1 MNKYALGTIVGTALL
16 GFAKNSGSNSR
27 RISLEYIVSWI
38 SERSFKLDS
47 LIDELYIDEVV
58 EKVKNENPN
67 LNINLEY
74 RLNNKYGPNP
84 TVIYTLSIVE
94 NIRPNSSKFINHKNM
109 LEQAS
114 APMLYEQNEDLWLS
128 LWDSADS
135 PITEDLF
142 AVENEILNNLNVS
155 IGTTYGV
162 GGNIKKVI
170 VYSDT
175 GESYKAPESN
185 QIKLRKR

>member
-58 EKVKNENPN
+58 EKVRNENPN
-67 LNINLEY
+67 LNINLKY

-94 NIRPNSSKFINHKNM
+94 NIRANSSKFINHKNT

-114 APMLYEQNEDLWLS
+114 VPMLYEQNEDLWMS
-128 LWDSADS
+128 LWEWADS

-162 GGNIKKVI
+162 GGNIEKVI

-185 QIKLRKR
+185 QIKLRRR

>member
-94 NIRPNSSKFINHKNM
+94 NIRANSSKFINHKNT

-114 APMLYEQNEDLWLS
+114 VPMLYEQNEDLWMS
-128 LWDSADS
+128 LWEWADS

-170 VYSDT
+170 VYSGT
-175 GESYKAPESN
+175 GESYKRPESN

>member
-94 NIRPNSSKFINHKNM
+94 NIRANSSKFINHKNT

-114 APMLYEQNEDLWLS
+114 VPMLYEQNEDLWMS
-128 LWDSADS
+128 LWEWADS